1 MSRALASAWLLAL
14 AGCQFDTGSGGADTA
29 LGGSTTAD
37 SATPGNTNTDTSAS
51 TDSTTS
57 ASTGMMPNPSTTST
71 TGDAPTS
78 ASGGDDT
85 TGSAGTDTGETG
97 VDDETTTGIDAPAS
111 SSGEPLEL
119 AVAEDL
125 LVSLNAVNGNA
136 TPTGWVNEGS
146 LGDFEALGAPTVG
159 EVDGLIAATLSQD
172 NIYRSPA
179 DPPATLVEPNSTR
192 TIEVWVLNPD
202 AQDQESVV
210 AWGRRNGGAGTLMV
224 FGYGTHP
231 TWGAV
236 NHWGSADLGWLAIPQ
251 QNVWHH
257 LAYTFDGEWTR
268 VYVDGE
274 LDNEEFVG
282 EGVIDTID
290 DERILVGAQTNDN
303 GDLSRWASVS
313 LAKVRIH
320 AGALT
325 ADQVANNYAFDV
337 AELGL

>member
-1 MSRALASAWLLAL
+1 MRRALAAAWLLAL
-14 AGCQFDTGSGGADTA
+14 AACQFDTGSGAGDSG
-29 LGGSTTAD
+29 LGGSTAAD
-37 SATPGNTNTDTSAS
+37 PATTTNAS

-57 ASTGMMPNPSTTST
+57 VDSGMTSSPSTTST
-71 TGDAPTS
+71 TADAPTS
-78 ASGGDDT
+78 VSDGDDT
-85 TGSAGTDTGETG
+85 TGPPATETDETG
-97 VDDETTTGIDAPAS
+97 VDDETTTGVDEPAS

-119 AVAEDL
+119 AVAEEL

-136 TPTGWVNEGS
+136 MPTGWVNEGS
-146 LGDFEALGAPTVG
+146 LGDFEALGSPTVG
-159 EVDGLIAATLSQD
+159 EVDGLIAATISQD
-172 NIYRSPA
+172 NIYRSPG
-179 DPPATLVEPNSTR
+179 DPPATLVEPNSSR
-192 TIEVWVLNPD
+192 TIEVWVLNAD

-210 AWGRRNGGAGTLMV
+210 AWGRRNGGTGTLMV
-224 FGYGTHP
+224 FGYGTQP
-231 TWGAV
+231 DWGAV
-236 NHWGSADLGWLAIPQ
+236 NHWGPPDLGWSGTPQ

-257 LAYTFDGEWTR
+257 LVYTFDGEWTR

-274 LDNEEFVG
+274 LNNEEFVG

-337 AELGL
+337 IDMGM

>member
-1 MSRALASAWLLAL
+1 MSRTLAGTWLLAL
-14 AGCQFDTGSGGADTA
+14 AACQFDTGSGTDTG
-29 LGGSTTAD
+29 LGGSTAAD
-37 SATPGNTNTDTSAS
+37 PATTGNASTDTNAS
-51 TDSTTS
+51 TDSTSSADTS
-57 ASTGMMPNPSTTST
+57 MTSSPSTTST
-71 TGDAPTS
+71 TADAPTS
-78 ASGGDDT
+78 VSDGDET
-85 TGSAGTDTGETG
+85 TGSPGTDTGETG
-97 VDDETTTGIDAPAS
+97 VDDETTTGIDEPAS

-136 TPTGWVNEGS
+136 TPAGWVNEGS
-146 LGDFEALGAPTVG
+146 LGDFEALGSPSVG
-159 EVDGLIAATLSQD
+159 EVDGLIAATISQG
-172 NIYRSPA
+172 NIYRSPSN
-179 DPPATLVEPNSTR
+179 PPATLVEPNSTR
-192 TIEVWVLNPD
+192 TVEVWVLNPD

-210 AWGRRNGGAGTLMV
+210 AWGRRNGGTGTLMV
-224 FGYGTHP
+224 FGYGTQP

-236 NHWGSADLGWLAIPQ
+236 NHWGPPDLGWSGTPQ

-257 LAYTFDGEWTR
+257 LVYTFDGEWTR

-274 LDNEEFVG
+274 LNNEEFVG
-282 EGVIDTID
+282 EGVIDTIN

-313 LAKVRIH
+313 LVKVRIH